1 VELGTS
7 KAPRIS
13 IKEQLLT
20 GKKKKEE
27 IYEATVD
34 VKRQKKKGHIFREVV
49 EKGKMARNRAK
60 KEQ

>member
-20 GKKKKEE
+20 GKKKEE

-34 VKRQKKKGHIFREVV
+34 VKRQKKKVTSL
-49 EKGKMARNRAK
+49 EK
-60 KEQ
+60 

>member
-7 KAPRIS
+7 KALRIS

-34 VKRQKKKGHIFREVV
+34 VKRQKKKVTSL
-49 EKGKMARNRAK
+49 EK
-60 KEQ
+60 

>member
-1 VELGTS
+1 MELGTS
-7 KAPRIS
+7 KALRIS

-20 GKKKKEE
+20 RKKKEE

-60 KEQ
+60 KE

>member
-1 VELGTS
+1 MELGTS

-20 GKKKKEE
+20 GKKKEE

>member
-7 KAPRIS
+7 KALRIS

-20 GKKKKEE
+20 GKKKRGNLWSNSWCKK
-27 IYEATVD
+27 T
-34 VKRQKKKGHIFREVV
+34 KKKGHIFREVV